1 MTPQGVIMERDSTL
15 GIYIHVPFCHHRCP
29 YCDFYIEE
37 LRDRPARIRLEFTN
51 LINQEGTLR
60 LQSHSLQNRELA
72 TIYFGGGTPSTLQ
85 PEAIKELLDQTKLS
99 FSRISE
105 DLEVTLEANPENLT
119 EKRCEKWAQ
128 TGVNRLSV
136 GIQSFFPEDLKLLER
151 PHSPDLAKQAVQ
163 NAKKAGIK
171 NISTDLMFALPNQS
185 LQHWQ
190 ENLKQ
195 AISLEPQH
203 LSFYGLTY
211 HENTRFQQWLDAG
224 NLKEIDEEIQAEMYL
239 WGSYFLKQHGF
250 EHYEISNFAR
260 PGFRSR
266 HNQRYWNRQDVLAL
280 GPGAHGNL
288 AALRYANTENLDLWK
303 ASLLEGS
310 LNQGSEETLCDHSR
324 KQERLF
330 TALRRSEGISQSQDP
345 DLFSLC
351 REWAKNLP
359 SEAQSWV
366 VLNEKRFS
374 LTIEGWLRSDGII
387 QQIIKVMDK

>member
-1 MTPQGVIMERDSTL
+1 MERDSTL

-37 LRDRPARIRLEFTN
+37 LRDRPARTRLEFTD
-51 LINQEGTLR
+51 LINKEWTIR
-60 LQSHSLQNRELA
+60 TQSHSIKNRELA

-85 PEAIKELLDQTKLS
+85 PEAIKELIDQTKLS

-224 NLKEIDEEIQAEMYL
+224 NLKEINEEIQAEMYL

-310 LNQGSEETLCDHSR
+310 LNQASEETLCDHSR